1 MEDIKTNLNDILNK
15 IPQGTRLVAV
25 SKFHPADAI
34 MLAYETGHRI
44 FGESRVQELNE
55 KYEKLPKDI
64 EWHFIGHLQT
74 NKVKYIVPYISM
86 IHAVDSFKLLEEIN
100 RQASKADRVIPCLLE
115 VHIAKEESKY
125 GFSFDE
131 CRKMLNE
138 ASWKDLKNVSING
151 IMGMATFTDN
161 QEEIKQEF
169 HRLHSFFDEMKKKHF
184 EENDEFR
191 ELSMGM
197 SEDYTIAIEEGS
209 TLIRVGSKIFGN
221 RSY

>member
-209 TLIRVGSKIFGN
+209 CLTLAH
-221 RSY
+221 